1 MELTA
6 LADHVERVDLMGSRK
21 DTVVVVEDSLVD
33 RLLVDI
39 RKVVDHRH
47 LEDSGCHSLDMHEA
61 SEALLQVVE
70 DTVRVGH
77 TFAVVMLE
85 R

>member
-33 RLLVDI
+33 HLQVDI
-39 RKVVDHRH
+39 RKVADHRR

-61 SEALLQVVE
+61 SGVLLQVVE

>member
-1 MELTA
+1 MEPVGLK
-6 LADHVERVDLMGSRK
+6 DNWK
-21 DTVVVVEDSLVD
+21 DTAVVVVDSLVD
-33 RLLVDI
+33 HLLAGIPMVAG
-39 RKVVDHRH
+39 HRH
-47 LEDSGCHSLDMHEA
+47 LEDLGCHSLDMHVA
-61 SEALLQVVE
+61 SEVHLQVVE